1 MTAAEQ
7 TMVVDEELMEDEGSG
22 TKMRSDWSVDRR
34 ASIKSLMKMK
44 KTDERFE
51 LDEDVYA
58 LIAICPV
65 ASLPFLFAIAIV
77 VLKLVVYG
85 ILISGIHPDLTQPLK
100 ILNIETTVVK
110 FLLIPVSVA
119 MQEDLMSAFFFF
131 ANAIYCP
138 RMLEVSTSATKSKLY
153 FSYILRT
160 IDGIGSLYVNL
171 TVMLITE
178 ETLGVFL
185 NFAALQFL
193 QSIDD
198 VFYELIEKG
207 FLGDSMEHWAVL
219 SAKVTIARR
228 HGDDN
233 KRILCFRISWLDTIL
248 MVTTVVLCSIG
259 WVIFTVATYSEW
271 FGAVFYG
278 TNYDSEPVEGY

>member
-7 TMVVDEELMEDEGSG
+7 TMVVDEELMGDEGSG

-44 KTDERFE
+44 KTDERFD

-58 LIAICPV
+58 LITICPV
-65 ASLPFLFAIAIV
+65 ASFPFLFAIVIV

-85 ILISGIHPDLTQPLK
+85 ILISGIELFQPVEVV
-100 ILNIETTVVK
+100 NIETTVVK
-110 FLLIPVSVA
+110 CLLIPVSVA

-160 IDGIGSLYVNL
+160 IDGIGSLYVNF
-171 TVMLITE
+171 TVMLTTGD
-178 ETLGVFL
+178 TLGVFL

-207 FLGDSMEHWAVL
+207 FMGDSMEHWAVL

-233 KRILCFRISWLDTIL
+233 KRILCFRISWLDSIL
-248 MVTTVVLCSIG
+248 MVTTVVLCFIG
-259 WVIFTVATYSEW
+259 CYRACK
-271 FGAVFYG
+271 
-278 TNYDSEPVEGY
+278 D